1 MHLLIQSKLNKSADY
16 SIAFVS
22 ANDTIVSVE
31 TIVSDSDIV
40 DGMKK
45 VKTVPIH
52 ARLSES
58 DVAALDKAA
67 SEQPIPVSRSMMVAL
82 IVREW
87 LQRQQS
93 PKKKR

>member
-1 MHLLIQSKLNKSADY
+1 M
-16 SIAFVS
+16 
-22 ANDTIVSVE
+22 E
-31 TIVSDSDIV
+31 TNVSDTDTV

-67 SEQPIPVSRSMMVAL
+67 GEQPIPVSRSMMVAL
-82 IVREW
+82 VVREW
-87 LQRQQS
+87 VLRQQS
-93 PKKKR
+93 SKKRK

>member
-1 MHLLIQSKLNKSADY
+1 M
-16 SIAFVS
+16 
-22 ANDTIVSVE
+22 E
-31 TIVSDSDIV
+31 TIVSGSDIL

-45 VKTVPIH
+45 KKTVPIR
-52 ARLSES
+52 ARLPES
-58 DVAALDKAA
+58 DVAELDKAA

-87 LQRQQS
+87 IQSRQS